1 MLGGDSGYLMGMPLK
16 PTPPELTFLT
26 SVEAADL
33 LRVSRRTLERMRIEG
48 TGPRY
53 LKVGP
58 GKRSRV
64 SIGNPTLLHGSTGR
78 VSRLRQSIQ
87 HRHLPRGGSAP
98 APPGYL
104 VTVMRPEC
112 PSKNFLNPM
121 NLL

>member
-1 MLGGDSGYLMGMPLK
+1 MLGGDLGCLMGIPVK

-64 SIGNPTLLHGSTGR
+64 IYRQTDIITWLD
-78 VSRLRQSIQ
+78 RQSFA
-87 HRHLPRGGSAP
+87 STSE
-98 APPGYL
+98 Y
-104 VTVMRPEC
+104 TT
-112 PSKNFLNPM
+112 
-121 NLL
+121 

>member
-1 MLGGDSGYLMGMPLK
+1 MLGGDSGCLMGMSVK

-64 SIGNPTLLHGSTGR
+64 IYRQTDIITWLD
-78 VSRLRQSIQ
+78 RQSFA
-87 HRHLPRGGSAP
+87 STSE
-98 APPGYL
+98 Y
-104 VTVMRPEC
+104 TT
-112 PSKNFLNPM
+112 
-121 NLL
+121 

>member
-1 MLGGDSGYLMGMPLK
+1 MVMPLK

-64 SIGNPTLLHGSTGR
+64 IYRQTDIIGWLD
-78 VSRLRQSIQ
+78 RQSFA
-87 HRHLPRGGSAP
+87 STSE
-98 APPGYL
+98 Y
-104 VTVMRPEC
+104 TT
-112 PSKNFLNPM
+112 
-121 NLL
+121 

>member
-1 MLGGDSGYLMGMPLK
+1 MLGGDSGCLMGIPVK
-16 PTPPELTFLT
+16 TTPPELTFLT

-64 SIGNPTLLHGSTGR
+64 IY
-78 VSRLRQSIQ
+78 RQSDIMTWLDRQ
-87 HRHLPRGGSAP
+87 SFASTSE
-98 APPGYL
+98 Y
-104 VTVMRPEC
+104 TT
-112 PSKNFLNPM
+112 
-121 NLL
+121 

>member
-1 MLGGDSGYLMGMPLK
+1 MLGGDSGCLMGIPVK

-64 SIGNPTLLHGSTGR
+64 IYRQTDIIAWLD
-78 VSRLRQSIQ
+78 RQSFA
-87 HRHLPRGGSAP
+87 STSE
-98 APPGYL
+98 Y
-104 VTVMRPEC
+104 TT
-112 PSKNFLNPM
+112 
-121 NLL
+121 